1 MAKTVREPQ
10 QERSIEKKNRIIS
23 AGYELFSELGYY
35 NTNTAMIAKRAGVS
49 TGIVYG
55 YFRDK
60 KDILREVTALYMQRI
75 TKPVFDMFENLPTPF
90 QPRKFVT
97 DIVELVLEAHK
108 KNAKIHEALHA
119 LTHTDEEISTQFI
132 QLEDEITLKIAS
144 RLTDMGFLKNDANEK
159 VHFAMDLLQSFAHE
173 YVYDH
178 HEYIDYDVMKKL
190 VIRTVTALAGLSHT
204 DSEFRS

>member
-1 MAKTVREPQ
+1 MPSTVREPR

-35 NTNTAMIAKRAGVS
+35 NTNTALIAKRAGVS

-75 TKPVFDMFENLPTPF
+75 TKPIFDLFDNLPVPF
-90 QPRKFVT
+90 KPRKFVT

-108 KNAKIHEALHA
+108 ENAKIHEALHA
-119 LTHTDEEISTQFI
+119 LTHTDEEINAQFI
-132 QLEDEITLKIAS
+132 RLEDELTLKIAS
-144 RLTDMGFLKNDANEK
+144 RLTEMGFLKDDASEK
-159 VHFAMDLLQSFAHE
+159 VHFAMDILQSFAHE

-190 VIRTVTALAGLSHT
+190 VIRTVTALAGLSHA
-204 DSEFRS
+204 DSDFES

>member
-75 TKPVFDMFENLPTPF
+75 TNPFSICSKIFPHPFSPEN
-90 QPRKFVT
+90 
-97 DIVELVLEAHK
+97 
-108 KNAKIHEALHA
+108 
-119 LTHTDEEISTQFI
+119 S
-132 QLEDEITLKIAS
+132 
-144 RLTDMGFLKNDANEK
+144 
-159 VHFAMDLLQSFAHE
+159 
-173 YVYDH
+173 
-178 HEYIDYDVMKKL
+178 
-190 VIRTVTALAGLSHT
+190 
-204 DSEFRS
+204 

>member
-1 MAKTVREPQ
+1 MPKTVREPQ

-60 KDILREVTALYMQRI
+60 KDILREVTALYMTRI
-75 TKPVFDMFENLPTPF
+75 AKPVFDLFDNLSVPF
-90 QPRKFVT
+90 QPHTFVKE
-97 DIVELVLEAHK
+97 IVELVLAAHK
-108 KNAKIHEALHA
+108 ENAKIHQALHA
-119 LTHTDEEISTQFI
+119 LTHTDEEINAQFI
-132 QLEDEITLKIAS
+132 RLEDEITLKIAA
-144 RLTDMGFLKNDANEK
+144 RLKETGILREDANEK
-159 VHFAMDLLQSFAHE
+159 VHFAMDILQSFAHE

-178 HEYIDYDVMKKL
+178 HEYIDYDRLKKL
-190 VIRTVTALAGLSHT
+190 VVTSLTALAGFRH
-204 DSEFRS
+204 DSADTSI